1 MKIKCMSKN
10 LFVRGD
16 YMLIALMNIYKYEVY
31 FRQVFSF
38 IRGKKFKHG
47 EPILVIPE
55 LLMILAGSIPMGEPF
70 RLVGMLFVPLVVAG
84 DTRGLGGAG

>member
-10 LFVRGD
+10 LFVKGD

-47 EPILVIPE
+47 EP
-55 LLMILAGSIPMGEPF
+55 F

-84 DTRGLGGAG
+84 DTRELGGAG